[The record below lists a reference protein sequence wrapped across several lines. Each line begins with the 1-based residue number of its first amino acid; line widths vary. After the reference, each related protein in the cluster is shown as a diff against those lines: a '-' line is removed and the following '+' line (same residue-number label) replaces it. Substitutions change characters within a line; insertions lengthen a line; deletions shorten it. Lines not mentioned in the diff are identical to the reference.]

1 MEVDITIISKK
12 ERKSCLSLI
21 DILHTDVNANV
32 NININILNFKIQN
45 LKVSI

>member
-21 DILHTDVNANV
+21 DILHTDVNANI
-32 NININILNFKIQN
+32 NININVLDCKIQN
-45 LKVSI
+45 SKVSV